1 MIQDRQEHQ
10 NYQKKGREKH
20 KAKEERLSLKEVM
33 AEQRFLTRLCFSAC
47 PRGMALH
54 VFESIKLQVSIFIE
68 SVWIINYVL
77 GIVERAEADAWSR
90 VLWCMLLFMAVLIVS
105 TLTFAY
111 YKQSVMPR
119 MQPALHQAFRM
130 YIYERTKDLD
140 LACYDD
146 TEFYQKFIL
155 ATEEADACVDRY
167 LDTVELYCASV
178 TRLVLS
184 IGFCLVVNPLILLVT
199 GVSVILELWLAGREN
214 RLNVASRM
222 ERLPYEQ
229 KREYQNRV
237 FYLSE
242 YAKDLRL
249 YPQMQEKCR
258 QDFSGSQEEIR
269 QIHRRYG
276 KKLLFYAGVRDAAI
290 CSYLWNAMAWSMLL
304 YQLLVRHTM
313 SYAGILSSLKASDL
327 IAYGADTMITGWKT
341 VLENAAY
348 VHNIRSLVYQKPTVV
363 SRKNLPVV
371 SSEPA
376 SFDIRHVT
384 FSYPDGSPVL
394 KDIGLKLRPK
404 QKIALVGYN
413 GSGKT
418 TLVKLLL
425 RLYDPDSGT
434 ICCNG
439 TDIRDYELTAYRHSI
454 GSVFQDFKIYAA
466 SLKEN
471 VLLDISE
478 NTKKESYEVEQALY
492 DAHFTLQDN
501 RLVYQIETP
510 LTTEFEKDGVSLSGG
525 EMQKVAIA
533 RTLYRR
539 QQLIIMD
546 EPSSALDPL
555 AEYQL
560 NQELNEIAKEKT
572 VIFIS
577 HRLSTTRDADCI
589 YMMEQGRI
597 IEAGTHEQL
606 LAADGKYAQMWRV
619 QAGLYLEEGSAG

>member
-1 MIQDRQEHQ
+1 MKPEKMWKKAESAKTK
-10 NYQKKGREKH
+10 QKLTI
-20 KAKEERLSLKEVM
+20 KEIL
-33 AEQRFLTRLCFSAC
+33 AEQMFLTRLCFSAS
-47 PRGMALH
+47 PKGMILH
-54 VFESIKLQVSIFIE
+54 IFESIKLQVSIFFE
-68 SVWIINYVL
+68 GVWIMNYVL
-77 GIVERAEADAWSR
+77 GVAEQGGEGAWSR
-90 VLWCMLLFMAVLIVS
+90 VLWCMILFMAILTVS
-105 TLTFAY
+105 TVSFAY
-111 YKQSVMPR
+111 YKHSVMPKLL
-119 MQPALHQAFRM
+119 PALYKEFRM
-130 YIYERTKDLD
+130 YLYERTKDLD

-146 TEFYQKFIL
+146 TDFYQKYIL
-155 ATEEADACVDRY
+155 AMEESDACIDRY
-167 LDTVELYCASV
+167 LDTVELYCAYS
-178 TRLVLS
+178 TRFVLS
-184 IGFCLVVNPLILLVT
+184 IGFCMMVNPMILII
-199 GVSVILELWLAGREN
+199 SVLSLIVELWLAGREN

-222 ERLPYEQ
+222 ERVPYEQ

-249 YPQMQEKCR
+249 YPGMQEKCR

-269 QIHRRYG
+269 GIHRKYG
-276 KKLLFYAGVRDAAI
+276 KKMFFYAGIRDAVVCA
-290 CSYLWNAMAWSMLL
+290 YLWQGISWSLLL
-304 YQLLVRHTM
+304 YQLLVQHTL
-313 SYAGILSSLKASDL
+313 SYAGALSSLKAADYVSL
-327 IAYGADTMITGWKT
+327 SGNNMIAGWKK
-341 VLENAAY
+341 VMENSAY
-348 VHNIRSLVYQKPTVV
+348 VHNIRSLVHMRATVV
-363 SRKNLPVV
+363 SKRNLPVDTKKPV
-371 SSEPA
+371 E
-376 SFDIRHVT
+376 FDIRDVT
-384 FSYPDGSPVL
+384 FSYQTGKPVL
-394 KDIGLKLRPK
+394 KNVSLQIHPK

-425 RLYDPDSGT
+425 RLYDPDSGV
-434 ICCNG
+434 ICRNG
-439 TDIRDYELTAYRHSI
+439 TDIRDYEVTKYRHSI
-454 GSVFQDFKIYAA
+454 GSVFQDFKIYAV

-471 VLLDISE
+471 VLLDISS

-492 DAHFTLQDN
+492 DAHFTLMDQ

-539 QQLIIMD
+539 QNLIIMD

-560 NQELNEIAKEKT
+560 NQEMNEIAKDKT
-572 VIFIS
+572 VVFIS

-606 LAADGKYAQMWRV
+606 LASNGKYAQMWNV
-619 QAGLYLEEGSAG
+619 QAGLYLERT